1 MLCIPLEKHVSK
13 ILRILLWVTSVPHT
27 GSLSIHTQSLHFT
40 QGTGCGLLFCSQD
53 CQKDLSTSHVLLC
66 AFGRPSLSLLGLPWI
81 VHSRSTVRVSPS
93 IILSGLRM
101 FCQISI
107 EFVVRFSIES
117 LKKPSLWST
126 RVPTLMSNVS
136 QLLSTVVSQ
145 FSYLRV
151 MEVPVPG
158 RVWQTFHI
166 WAWPPIYIVTGAP
179 VVISP
184 ISGKDCLGVKAILSS
199 MEPGGGW
206 LMVFKI
212 PAAWFR

>member
-1 MLCIPLEKHVSK
+1 MKKLLYSECIFLM
-13 ILRILLWVTSVPHT
+13 HT

-40 QGTGCGLLFCSQD
+40 QGTSCGSLFCSQD
-53 CQKDLSTSHVLLC
+53 CQKDLSISHVLLY
-66 AFGRPSLSLLGLPWI
+66 AFGKPSVSLLGLPWN

-101 FCQISI
+101 FRQILI
-107 EFVVRFSIES
+107 
-117 LKKPSLWST
+117 
-126 RVPTLMSNVS
+126 
-136 QLLSTVVSQ
+136 VSQ

-151 MEVPVPG
+151 IEVPVPG
-158 RVWQTFHI
+158 QLWQTFHI
-166 WAWPPIYIVTGAP
+166 WAWPPVYIVTGAP

-199 MEPGGGW
+199 MEPGDGW
-206 LMVFKI
+206 LMVFNI